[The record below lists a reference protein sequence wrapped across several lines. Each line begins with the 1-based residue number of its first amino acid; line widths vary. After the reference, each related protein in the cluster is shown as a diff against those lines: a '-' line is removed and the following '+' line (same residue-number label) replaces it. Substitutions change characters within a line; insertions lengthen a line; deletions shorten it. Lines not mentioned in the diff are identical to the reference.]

1 MDAKKVKLVV
11 VESHCDLY
19 KEGDEIVFDGPVI
32 NKEKS
37 GALCMT
43 ALQALYPYVFAG
55 RLAIG
60 HPVSRLRR
68 RRRLPHRRTMMQNPN
83 RADAKG
89 IGLSLDDHAIIKSR
103 VSS

>member
-11 VESHCDLY
+11 IKSHCDLY

-32 NKEKS
+32 DKAKS

-55 RLAIG
+55 RQG
-60 HPVSRLRR
+60 
-68 RRRLPHRRTMMQNPN
+68 
-83 RADAKG
+83 
-89 IGLSLDDHAIIKSR
+89 SLWPSTIQCPDCDEGVIFR
-103 VSS
+103 VVEQ

>member
-19 KEGDEIVFDGPVI
+19 KEGDEIVFDGPVV

-43 ALQALYPYVFAG
+43 ALQALYPYVALWPSDIQCPDCDEGVVF
-55 RLAIG
+55 RI
-60 HPVSRLRR
+60 VE
-68 RRRLPHRRTMMQNPN
+68 Q
-83 RADAKG
+83 
-89 IGLSLDDHAIIKSR
+89 
-103 VSS
+103 

>member
-11 VESHCDLY
+11 IKSHCDLY

-32 NKEKS
+32 DKAKS

-55 RLAIG
+55 RQGSLWPSDIISSVPTATKA
-60 HPVSRLRR
+60 SSSAWW
-68 RRRLPHRRTMMQNPN
+68 NN
-83 RADAKG
+83 DA
-89 IGLSLDDHAIIKSR
+89 
-103 VSS
+103 

>member
-19 KEGDEIVFDGPVI
+19 KEGDEIVFDGPVV

-55 RLAIG
+55 RQGALWPSDSVPTATKA
-60 HPVSRLRR
+60 SSSASW
-68 RRRLPHRRTMMQNPN
+68 NN
-83 RADAKG
+83 DAEP
-89 IGLSLDDHAIIKSR
+89 
-103 VSS
+103 

>member
-19 KEGDEIVFDGPVI
+19 KEGDEIVFDGPVV

-43 ALQALYPYVFAG
+43 ALQAL
-55 RLAIG
+55 
-60 HPVSRLRR
+60 
-68 RRRLPHRRTMMQNPN
+68 
-83 RADAKG
+83 
-89 IGLSLDDHAIIKSR
+89 
-103 VSS
+103 

>member
-11 VESHCDLY
+11 IKSHCDLY

-32 NKEKS
+32 DKAKS

-55 RLAIG
+55 RQGSLWPSAI
-60 HPVSRLRR
+60 PSVPTATKASSSAWW
-68 RRRLPHRRTMMQNPN
+68 NN
-83 RADAKG
+83 DA
-89 IGLSLDDHAIIKSR
+89 
-103 VSS
+103 

>member
-19 KEGDEIVFDGPVI
+19 KEGDEIVFDGPVV

-43 ALQALYPYVFAG
+43 ALQASIPMSSPAARG
-55 RLAIG
+55 RSG
-60 HPVSRLRR
+60 H
-68 RRRLPHRRTMMQNPN
+68 RTSSVPTATKASSSASWNY
-83 RADAKG
+83 DAEP
-89 IGLSLDDHAIIKSR
+89 
-103 VSS
+103 

>member
-19 KEGDEIVFDGPVI
+19 KEGDEIVFDGPVV

-37 GALCMT
+37 DALCMT

-55 RLAIG
+55 RQGALWPSDIQCPDCDEG
-60 HPVSRLRR
+60 VVFRIVE
-68 RRRLPHRRTMMQNPN
+68 Q
-83 RADAKG
+83 
-89 IGLSLDDHAIIKSR
+89 
-103 VSS
+103 

>member
-11 VESHCDLY
+11 IKSHCDFY

-32 NKEKS
+32 DKAKS

-55 RLAIG
+55 RQG
-60 HPVSRLRR
+60 
-68 RRRLPHRRTMMQNPN
+68 
-83 RADAKG
+83 
-89 IGLSLDDHAIIKSR
+89 SLWPSAVQCPDCDEGVIFR
-103 VSS
+103 VVEQ